1 VLKTSGPTL
10 IVDGAHNPYSM
21 ERLVETVNDHMDN
34 CKVIVVFG
42 AIGGH
47 DIVNMLKPLK
57 SLDPVLIP
65 VCSRHPKAIG
75 SEIVRTASSNCD
87 IVTTKPYGS
96 VFEGL
101 DHAFSLA
108 GQNDLILGTGS
119 LSVAAEVS
127 EVIKEIPPEIY
138 PNLP

>member
-1 VLKTSGPTL
+1 
-10 IVDGAHNPYSM
+10 M
-21 ERLVETVNDHMDN
+21 ETVNDHMGN